1 MNLTPSY
8 GHPVIP
14 PSEYPKRWVATQ
26 KLMEEK
32 GYDLVLTYSDDR
44 ATAGA
49 AHARYLAGFQPH
61 FEPVSIAILPEG
73 DPHMLTGPESEDYA
87 RLVSQLKQIHVL
99 REFTHPDED
108 YPYTVIIN
116 LREILGGLTDVSRIR
131 RVGIGG
137 VDAMGEKTLTAL
149 RRALPYAEWVDAE
162 AELSLLRA
170 VKTPAEIAVIKYAY
184 AIAEKGM
191 EAAISTVKPG
201 VSERA
206 VAAEAEYA
214 MRKAGSEG
222 MGIDTIVASGPNTRP
237 ILARTTPRKVGRDD
251 LILIT
256 LAPRYEGYHGAIARP
271 VLVGEPGEK
280 IKKAAEAAYH
290 AQSTCYRALRPE
302 IQGRLVE
309 AEGRRVMTEA
319 GLGENFLYS
328 GLHSVGVVEFE
339 PPIFGPGSTSVLGE
353 NMVISV
359 DIPVFNAPWGG
370 LRVEDGYLI
379 TKNGCEKLNK
389 TPFSQP

>member
-1 MNLTPSY
+1 MPSS

-14 PSEYPKRWVATQ
+14 QSEYPKRWGAAQ

-99 REFTHPDED
+99 REFTHPDEV

-339 PPIFGPGSTSVLGE
+339 PPIFGPGSTSVLEE